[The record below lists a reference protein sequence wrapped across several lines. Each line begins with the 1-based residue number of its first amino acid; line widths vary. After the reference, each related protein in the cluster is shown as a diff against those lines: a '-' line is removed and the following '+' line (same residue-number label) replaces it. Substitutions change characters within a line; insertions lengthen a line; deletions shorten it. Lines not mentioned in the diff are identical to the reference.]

1 MAYNFTEIEKKQQEF
16 WSKNE
21 TFKTDVFDTSKPKY
35 YVLDMFPYPSGEGLH
50 VGHPEGFTATD
61 IVARFK
67 RHCGYNVLHP
77 MGWDAFGLPTEN
89 YSMKTNIHPSV
100 VTKNN
105 TENFKRQLKSIG
117 FSYDWS
123 KEINTTTPEYYKW
136 TQWIFLKLYN
146 CWFDINEN
154 KGKDI
159 KILTDQF
166 ELNGSNFISKPA
178 NFSKANWDFTAEQ
191 WMNFSELDQQNV
203 LSNFRLVYEAMIPVN
218 WCEGLGTVLANEE
231 VDEWTGK
238 GFTVERRPMRQ
249 WMMRITSYSER
260 LLTGLVGLDWPS
272 STKDMQTNWIGKSI
286 GAEVVFKT
294 ENGIEIKVFTT
305 RPDTLF
311 GVTFITV
318 APELSIV
325 NAITTNEFKNQV
337 DEYIKASSFKSERDR
352 QSSIDKT
359 GVFTGSY
366 AIHPST
372 GKKIPI
378 WTGDYVIGNYGTG
391 AVMGVPSHDERD
403 FIFAKKFNLPII
415 PVIIPDSN
423 IENYNEIING
433 NQCYTGPGIII
444 NSSEFDGL
452 ESSFAKE
459 KMIEAIGESGKKTIQ
474 YKLRD
479 WLFSRQRYWGEP
491 IPLVH
496 FENGIV
502 KSLNENELPL
512 LLPDIQDFKPSGT
525 GESPL
530 ALAFDWL
537 KVTDDKYGI
546 GRRETNTMPQWAGSC
561 WYYLRYIDP
570 ENENTFV
577 NSDLEKNWLPI
588 DLYIGGGEHAVLHLL
603 YARFWHN
610 VLFDLGFVSNSEP
623 IKKLIHQGLILG
635 EDSQKMSKSRGNVVN
650 PDDII
655 SKYGADA
662 LRLYEM
668 FLGPLEM
675 SKPWSTLG
683 IEGVSRFLKR
693 SWRMIM
699 GDIDSN
705 IISIIKDRELT
716 NSESILLNKT
726 IAKVTDDIENLRFN
740 TAISALM
747 IYVNEFINID
757 IKPLE
762 AMENFCILLSPFAP
776 HISEEMYQRVCSIKS
791 KSIDLEIK
799 SIAFIEWP
807 QFDSSKITQNEVEI
821 LLQINSKIKGKMLVQ
836 SGLDIEELEK
846 LAFENEVFKKNIEGK
861 SIKKIITVKDKIV
874 NIIC

>member
-89 YSMKTNIHPSV
+89 YSMKTNLHPSV

-415 PVIIPDSN
+415 PVIILS
-423 IENYNEIING
+423 
-433 NQCYTGPGIII
+433 
-444 NSSEFDGL
+444 
-452 ESSFAKE
+452 
-459 KMIEAIGESGKKTIQ
+459 
-474 YKLRD
+474 
-479 WLFSRQRYWGEP
+479 
-491 IPLVH
+491 
-496 FENGIV
+496 
-502 KSLNENELPL
+502 
-512 LLPDIQDFKPSGT
+512 
-525 GESPL
+525 
-530 ALAFDWL
+530 
-537 KVTDDKYGI
+537 
-546 GRRETNTMPQWAGSC
+546 
-561 WYYLRYIDP
+561 
-570 ENENTFV
+570 
-577 NSDLEKNWLPI
+577 
-588 DLYIGGGEHAVLHLL
+588 
-603 YARFWHN
+603 
-610 VLFDLGFVSNSEP
+610 
-623 IKKLIHQGLILG
+623 LIHI
-635 EDSQKMSKSRGNVVN
+635 
-650 PDDII
+650 
-655 SKYGADA
+655 
-662 LRLYEM
+662 
-668 FLGPLEM
+668 
-675 SKPWSTLG
+675 
-683 IEGVSRFLKR
+683 
-693 SWRMIM
+693 
-699 GDIDSN
+699 
-705 IISIIKDRELT
+705 
-716 NSESILLNKT
+716 
-726 IAKVTDDIENLRFN
+726 
-740 TAISALM
+740 
-747 IYVNEFINID
+747 
-757 IKPLE
+757 
-762 AMENFCILLSPFAP
+762 
-776 HISEEMYQRVCSIKS
+776 
-791 KSIDLEIK
+791 
-799 SIAFIEWP
+799 
-807 QFDSSKITQNEVEI
+807 
-821 LLQINSKIKGKMLVQ
+821 
-836 SGLDIEELEK
+836 
-846 LAFENEVFKKNIEGK
+846 
-861 SIKKIITVKDKIV
+861 
-874 NIIC
+874 

>member
-403 FIFAKKFNLPII
+403 FIFSKKFNLPII

-444 NSSEFDGL
+444 NSNEFDGL

-726 IAKVTDDIENLRFN
+726 IAKITDDIENLRFN

-762 AMENFCILLSPFAP
+762 AMEKFCILLSPFAP

-846 LAFENEVFKKNIEGK
+846 LAFENEVIKKNIEGK

>member
-762 AMENFCILLSPFAP
+762 AMEKFCILLSPFAP